1 MKNESFAALLLTC
14 FLAVPL
20 AAEVKT
26 ENYAD
31 GGKHLVYVVD
41 GEGEKNGN
49 YQEFQPDG
57 KPKVRAVFRHGS
69 LAGTYK
75 EFDAKGKPLVT
86 AGYRDGKLHG
96 PRQEFA
102 DGHVVKDELWSEGL
116 LLVPQS
122 LALLSARLR
131 AIASLPV
138 NTVGEMPATT
148 RAVKAAVN
156 NPQLQNQR
164 EAALRML
171 MAYRCIAGLPYA
183 DLALDRN

>member
-26 ENYAD
+26 ETYPD
-31 GGKHLVYVVD
+31 GAKHLVYAVD
-41 GEGEKNGN
+41 ADGKRNGN
-49 YQEFQPDG
+49 YQEFHPNG
-57 KPKVRAVFRHGS
+57 KPKVQAVYRHGS
-69 LAGTYK
+69 LAGAYK

-86 AGYRDGKLHG
+86 ASYRDGKLHG

-102 DGHVVKDELWSEGL
+102 DGHLVKDELWSDGR

-131 AIASLPV
+131 AIPALPV
-138 NTVGEMPATT
+138 KTVGEIPATT
-148 RAVKAAVN
+148 T
-156 NPQLQNQR
+156 P
-164 EAALRML
+164 
-171 MAYRCIAGLPYA
+171 
-183 DLALDRN
+183 